1 MILEIEKVS
10 LVIDRSSPLPLYYQL
25 RQILLKQIRDGH
37 IRPGQPIPSEAGL
50 QEQYGVSQITVRR
63 AVSGLASEG
72 YLLRQPGKGTFVL
85 PPKLQD
91 RSGRL
96 GGFAADLAS
105 RGFKVDSVIVEYGV
119 QPIPPHVARALK
131 LETGHP
137 LLFFR
142 RMIFADDEPIA
153 LTTAHCRLGEGITFT
168 KEELG
173 SDSIF
178 PLFERKYGIRLLHA
192 ERTIEAVVLRPDEAE
207 SLEARPGTPALL
219 SRLTAFDS
227 HNRPIVFARTVYRGD
242 RYRHYCP
249 VSQ

>member
-1 MILEIEKVS
+1 MTLEIEKVS

-25 RQILLKQIRDGH
+25 RQILLKQINDGH
-37 IRPGQPIPSEAGL
+37 FRPGEPIPSEVGL
-50 QEQYGVSQITVRR
+50 QEQYGVSRITVRR
-63 AVSGLASEG
+63 ALSGLASEG

-85 PPKLQD
+85 RPKLQD

-105 RGFKVDSVIVEYGV
+105 RGFKVDSAIVAFGV

-142 RMIFADDEPIA
+142 RMVFADDEPIA
-153 LTTAHCRLGEGITFT
+153 LGTAYCRLSEGITFT
-168 KEELG
+168 KEELAT
-173 SDSIF
+173 DSIF
-178 PLFERKYGIRLLHA
+178 RLLERKYGIRLLLA
-192 ERTIEAVVLRPDEAE
+192 ERTIEAVVLLPDEAE

-219 SRLTAFDS
+219 SRLTAHDS
-227 HNRPIVFARTVYRGD
+227 HNRPIVFSRTVYRGD
-242 RYRHYCP
+242 RYRHFCP
-249 VSQ
+249 VSP